1 MRYNVTFSDTALEN
15 LNFLSKHE
23 PASYKKALIL
33 IDELYEHPR
42 TGRGKPKMLTGDR
55 SGQWSRRIT
64 DRHRLVYTIEDDIL
78 KVLVLTSSGHYN
90 DK

>member
-1 MRYNVTFSDTALEN
+1 MYSIDFSKQARIDLIKLRSN
-15 LNFLSKHE
+15 E
-23 PASYKKALIL
+23 PSAFRKAIDLIE
-33 IDELYEHPR
+33 ELKMHPR

-64 DRHRLVYTIEDDIL
+64 DRHRLVYTIEDNVL
-78 KVLVLTSSGHYN
+78 KVLVLTSLGHYD

>member
-1 MRYNVTFSDTALEN
+1 MYNVDFSKQARIDLKKLRRN
-15 LNFLSKHE
+15 E
-23 PASYKKALIL
+23 PAAFEKAFELIE
-33 IDELYEHPR
+33 ELRNHPR

-64 DRHRLVYTIEDDIL
+64 DKHRLVYTIEEDIL